1 MSGVQALIDVDA
13 APAIQHRPRSERCY
27 FDVGIGSVCLP
38 GADTAGAYCLVE
50 VSLAPGVSVPR
61 HIHTREDEAYFVL
74 VGELEVIVGDE
85 VFVLRGGD
93 TLFAPRNIP
102 HQLRN
107 SGDCENHYLIVFSP
121 SGFEGFLQAT
131 AIPAPDHAVAPTE
144 PPAVAIQNVHE
155 LAADFG
161 IRFG

>member
-1 MSGVQALIDVDA
+1 MSGVQALIDA

-74 VGELEVIVGDE
+74 VGELEVI
-85 VFVLRGGD
+85 
-93 TLFAPRNIP
+93 LFSGAAILSSPR
-102 HQLRN
+102 
-107 SGDCENHYLIVFSP
+107 
-121 SGFEGFLQAT
+121 AT
-131 AIPAPDHAVAPTE
+131 FPTSCAIPAIAKITT
-144 PPAVAIQNVHE
+144 
-155 LAADFG
+155 
-161 IRFG
+161 